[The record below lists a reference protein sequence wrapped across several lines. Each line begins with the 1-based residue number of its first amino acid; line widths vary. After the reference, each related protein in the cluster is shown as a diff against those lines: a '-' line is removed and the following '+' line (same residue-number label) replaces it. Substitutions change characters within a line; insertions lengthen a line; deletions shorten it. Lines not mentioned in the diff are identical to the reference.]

1 MRFPLF
7 FIITLFISCGPGS
20 GNKTYEKLDAAKQA
34 KFEKYLIQGK
44 SIYNSSCVNCHQQ
57 NGAGLKKL
65 IPPLANSD
73 YLKNNQENIVCLIR
87 YGAKVPIS
95 VNEVTY
101 EPTMPA
107 HPQLTDL
114 EIAEVITY
122 INNSWG
128 NELGFIEARQVTRW
142 LKQCNKE

>member
-1 MRFPLF
+1 MRLPFLL
-7 FIITLFISCGPGS
+7 IMTLIVSCGPGS
-20 GNKTYEKLDAAKQA
+20 GNKTYENLDAADQT

-44 SIYNSSCVNCHQQ
+44 ATYNFSCVNCHQKD
-57 NGAGLKKL
+57 GGGLKKL

-73 YLKNNQENIVCLIR
+73 YLSNNQEKIPCLIR
-87 YGAKVPIS
+87 YGAKVPIA
-95 VNEVTY
+95 VNGVTY

-122 INNSWG
+122 INNSWD
-128 NELGFIEARQVTRW
+128 NESGFVDAKQVAAW
-142 LKQCNKE
+142 MKQCN

>member
-1 MRFPLF
+1 MRLPL
-7 FIITLFISCGPGS
+7 LFIVSLFIGCGPGS
-20 GNKTYEKLDAAKQA
+20 GHKTYESLNDVEQT

-44 SIYNSSCVNCHQQ
+44 EIYNNGCVNCHQQ

-65 IPPLANSD
+65 IPPLAKSD
-73 YLKNNQENIVCLIR
+73 YLENNQQDIVCLIK
-87 YGAKVPIS
+87 YGAKAPIS
-95 VNEVTY
+95 VHGITY
-101 EPTMPA
+101 QPTMPA

-128 NELGFIEARQVTRW
+128 NELGFVGARKVTLW
-142 LKQCNKE
+142 SKQCSKQ